1 MPATELPKTLVNLLG
16 SLLTENGLLSWQ
28 IFDEK
33 SSNIVVKIRFGNGHC
48 GPTTDGQSAE
58 TVAAYR
64 RKPPSQVRRDRAR
77 VAAHKCQQT
86 AAPRMQTQSMAAV
99 CLQTEDQACDQ
110 DSHTSD
116 IEQTRYDDVD
126 TSEHFLDP
134 LAVSFEQSP
143 VMHNSSILSRGDL
156 TQCPDALTI
165 PSLTCSDT
173 PSQSVAVIT
182 SSPSSPAVARPRK
195 PEQSDNSSVC
205 SDTTNT
211 SSCDDDASCPDIP
224 MIPLC
229 DMDSILNILRT
240 EIRSAVSD
248 IGISGKP
255 D

>member
-1 MPATELPKTLVNLLG
+1 MDYYLG
-16 SLLTENGLLSWQ
+16 RYLMRNHQ
-28 IFDEK
+28 
-33 SSNIVVKIRFGNGHC
+33 NIVVKIRFGNGHC
-48 GPTTDGQSAE
+48 GPTNAQSAE
-58 TVAAYR
+58 TVTAYR
-64 RKPPSQVRRDRAR
+64 RKPPSQVRRDRAH

-86 AAPRMQTQSMAAV
+86 AAPRMQTRSMAAV

-126 TSEHFLDP
+126 TSENFLDP

-143 VMHNSSILSRGDL
+143 VMHSSSILSRGDL
-156 TQCPDALTI
+156 TPCPDALTM
-165 PSLTCSDT
+165 PSLAYSDT
-173 PSQSVAVIT
+173 QSQSVAVVT
-182 SSPSSPAVARPRK
+182 SSPSSLAVARPRK
-195 PEQSDNSSVC
+195 PEQFDNSSVC

-211 SSCDDDASCPDIP
+211 SSCDNDASSPDIP
-224 MIPLC
+224 IIPLC

-248 IGISGKP
+248 TGISGNP